1 VTRLAHLAA
10 VPALLLLLAACS
22 RHAPPAAAPR
32 PAPRAALPPPLEAED
47 LEYLR
52 ARTLGVPVAG
62 LRVRALTSSFDAPRD
77 GGRRL
82 HLALDLL
89 AARGTP
95 VLSADDGRIWKLRS
109 NALGGITIY
118 ATDPEERFVYY
129 YAHLDRYHDGVIEG
143 MAVLRGDTLGYVG
156 TTGNAPPTVPHLH
169 FQVARLGPDRR
180 WWAGTPVDP
189 LPFLHD
195 DVPGRRP
202 AAVAGGTASEGGR
215 PGRVRK
221 DSPVGADSTRRGG
234 AQRP

>member
-1 VTRLAHLAA
+1 MPRLASLARLA
-10 VPALLLLLAACS
+10 LPALLLLTACS
-22 RHAPPAAAPR
+22 RRPAPEAAPR
-32 PAPRAALPPPLEAED
+32 PTARATLPPALAAED
-47 LEYLR
+47 LDSLR

-62 LRVRALTSSFDAPRD
+62 LRVRALTSSFAAPRD

-89 AARGTP
+89 APRGTP

-118 ATDPEERFVYY
+118 ATDPGERFVYY
-129 YAHLDRYHDGVIEG
+129 YAHLDRYHDGLAEG
-143 MAVLRGDTLGYVG
+143 MSVLRGDTLGYVG

-169 FQVARLGPDRR
+169 FQIARLGADRR

-195 DVPGRRP
+195 VAPARRP
-202 AAVAGGTASEGGR
+202 AVAAGARVPDSSGV
-215 PGRVRK
+215 RVRK
-221 DSPVGADSTRRGG
+221 DAPDSAGRQPESRTR
-234 AQRP
+234 QP